1 MVLRNES
8 VPFLNQGSREY
19 DVNLTA
25 SKIIGRPRDE
35 TRDAAIL
42 EATIAVLSDVGYDR
56 LTIDA
61 VAAKAKASKATVY
74 RRWQNKAALVV
85 DAMAMLKPKPA
96 AGEEAPCIFPDTGTL
111 RGDLLA
117 GLRKI
122 GDKLSTDDGKLMAAV
137 MTAAARDPELAAAMR
152 TTHEEKRR
160 SCQIVVDRAV
170 SRGELDSPSGAD
182 TLHEVVPALMYN
194 RLLVVGEP
202 FDEAFITRVV
212 DEIALPLLAHNAKAK
227 NR

>member
-1 MVLRNES
+1 M
-8 VPFLNQGSREY
+8 
-19 DVNLTA
+19 NLAAT
-25 SKIIGRPRDE
+25 KIIGRPRDE

-74 RRWQNKAALVV
+74 RRWQNKAGLVV
-85 DAMAMLKPKPA
+85 DALATLKPKPVE
-96 AGEEAPCIFPDTGTL
+96 GQEAPCIFPDTGSL

-122 GDKLSTDDGKLMAAV
+122 GDKLSTDEGKLMAAV
-137 MTAAARDPELAAAMR
+137 MTAASRDPELALAMR

-170 SRGELDSPSGAD
+170 ARGELESATGAD

-202 FDEAFITRVV
+202 FDDVFITRVV
-212 DEIALPLLAHNAKAK
+212 DDIALPLLAHSAKATI
-227 NR
+227 R